1 MLRGLNMHVL
11 CTMAHTWCTF
21 SPGVICMKMCSVC
34 LKIHA
39 PEKFWGGVL
48 MVLLSVVCLL
58 ILFILMKE
66 VKGEWL
72 QIEDYLH
79 YSCVITET

>member
-1 MLRGLNMHVL
+1 
-11 CTMAHTWCTF
+11 
-21 SPGVICMKMCSVC
+21 
-34 LKIHA
+34 
-39 PEKFWGGVL
+39 

-79 YSCVITET
+79 YSCVITEKT